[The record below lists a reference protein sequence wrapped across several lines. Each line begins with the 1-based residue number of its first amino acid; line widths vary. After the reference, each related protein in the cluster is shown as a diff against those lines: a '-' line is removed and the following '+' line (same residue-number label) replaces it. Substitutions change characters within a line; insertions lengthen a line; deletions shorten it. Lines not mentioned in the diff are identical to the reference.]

1 MSLIY
6 ITGAPGSGK
15 TTIQKELI
23 KLGYDA
29 RDIDDQS
36 FGGPHNKATGELVTI
51 PPADL
56 RPSDWFDAHE
66 WRLYPVAFKKLKA
79 ESLKKDIIV
88 CGVAESDVEILPLFD
103 KVLYL
108 ALSNNVLIDR
118 LGVRTDND
126 YGKNDFE
133 IKEILE
139 RKYKLDKRYRAPL
152 ALEIDAARPLNEV
165 VNEIISNLSTK

>member
-36 FGGPHNKATGELVTI
+36 FGGPYNKATGELVTI
-51 PPADL
+51 PSADL
-56 RPSDWFDAHE
+56 RPSDWFDVHE
-66 WRLYPVAFKKLKA
+66 WRLYPEAFKKLKA
-79 ESLKKDIIV
+79 ESLKKDIII
-88 CGVAESDVEILPLFD
+88 CGVAESDTKILSLFD

-108 ALSNNVLIDR
+108 ALSDNVLIDR
-118 LGVRTDND
+118 LEVRTDND

-139 RKYKLDKRYRAPL
+139 RKHKLDERYGSL
-152 ALEIDAARPLNEV
+152 LVLGIDAVRPLNKV